1 MPSGVNVLLW
11 CTAPPSRFTAN
22 SFEHQ
27 RSTDASIINLTP
39 KGTCSVSDLKAA
51 RNDIR
56 KPVTTAVS
64 KTPADPA
71 RTLHGKTTQ
80 HPDRRQMQVR
90 CAALLPDGLTMPATA
105 RFPLLAYAFACLL
118 GLFALGGYWYGLGQP
133 VVLPDVASATHKL
146 QCASYTPFDKDQSP
160 FDQPFNLR
168 PERMDADL
176 ALLATRFECIR
187 TYSVTGL
194 EALPALARK
203 HGLKLM
209 IGAWVNS
216 NPVDTA
222 KEIELLIAEANA
234 NPDVVSAVI
243 VGNEALLRKEV
254 TGPQLV
260 KLIKQVKQSVKQP
273 VTYADVWEFWLQHP
287 QIAPEVDFLT
297 IHLLPYWEDEPSN
310 IDAALQHVAQ
320 VRQVFGNR
328 FAPKD
333 VMIGET
339 GWPSEGRQRET
350 ALPSRVNEARFIRG
364 FVAMAEQEGWHYN
377 LIEAFDQP
385 WKRGSEGAV
394 GGYWGLF
401 DADRQDKNI
410 LAGPVSNLPLW
421 PQWLAVGGLVFLGAL
436 LLGGRVRSTRAAL
449 VLPLLGAVAAC
460 SIGTWG
466 ELARVTSRSLD
477 EWLWA
482 ALLMA
487 LNLLVLA
494 HAALSLSART
504 GWRERAFD
512 ALQRRAGWLLAAA
525 GFAGAVMMLG
535 LVFEPRYRSFPS
547 AALLLPA
554 LVYLIRPVSAP
565 RREIALL
572 AFIIGAGI
580 APQLYREGLFNQQA
594 WGWALVSGLLV
605 AALWR
610 SLRVRHG

>member
-1 MPSGVNVLLW
+1 
-11 CTAPPSRFTAN
+11 
-22 SFEHQ
+22 
-27 RSTDASIINLTP
+27 
-39 KGTCSVSDLKAA
+39 
-51 RNDIR
+51 
-56 KPVTTAVS
+56 
-64 KTPADPA
+64 
-71 RTLHGKTTQ
+71 
-80 HPDRRQMQVR
+80 MQVR
-90 CAALLPDGLTMPATA
+90 CAALLPDGLTMPASS
-105 RFPLLAYAFACLL
+105 RFPFAAYVFACLL

-133 VVLPDVASATHKL
+133 VLLPDAATPTHKL

-194 EALPALARK
+194 EALPDLARK

-222 KEIELLIAEANA
+222 KEIDLLIAEANA

-254 TGPQLV
+254 TGPQLAA
-260 KLIKQVKQSVKQP
+260 LIKQVKRSVKQP
-273 VTYADVWEFWLQHP
+273 VTYADVWEFWLKHP
-287 QIAPEVDFLT
+287 EIAPNVDFLT
-297 IHLLPYWEDEPSN
+297 IHLLPYWEDDPSN
-310 IDAALQHVAQ
+310 IDAALQHVAE

-350 ALPSRVNEARFIRG
+350 AVPSRVNEARFIRG
-364 FVAMAEQEGWHYN
+364 FVALAEQQGWRYN

-401 DADRQDKNI
+401 DADRQDKGI
-410 LAGPVSNLPLW
+410 LAGPVSNLPYW
-421 PQWLAVGGLVFLGAL
+421 PQWLAVGGLIFLGTL
-436 LLGGRVRSTRAAL
+436 LLGGRVRNTRAAL

-466 ELARVTSRSLD
+466 ELARVTSRSSW
-477 EWLWA
+477 EWTWA
-482 ALLMA
+482 GLLIA
-487 LNLLVLA
+487 LNLAILA
-494 HAALSLSART
+494 HAALSLNAGS
-504 GWRERAFD
+504 GWRQRVFNLLE
-512 ALQRRAGWLLAAA
+512 RRAGWLLAAA
-525 GFAGAVMMLG
+525 GFACAVMMLG

-554 LVYLIRPVSAP
+554 LVYLARPVSAP

-572 AFIIGAGI
+572 TLIIGAGI
-580 APQLYREGLFNQQA
+580 APQLYQEGLLNQQA
-594 WGWALVSGLLV
+594 WSWALVSGLMV

-610 SLRVRHG
+610 SLRVRKTF